1 MKNKKLLLESKL
13 LKNSRLT
20 QNLGLKI
27 AALLFAALLW
37 LVVVNVD
44 DPVDSVSFRNI
55 PVSVSNE
62 EVVTNKGKVYQIVDG
77 TNTVNVTVYATRS
90 VLSKL
95 TADDIVATADL
106 SQMEVNTF
114 LVPIQVSVRGFEGK
128 NITAEAT
135 PKNLQVEI
143 EDVTK
148 NSFPISISTS
158 GVPRDGYVV
167 GEVTANP
174 ERITVRGSE
183 SMIANINKVV
193 AQVNVEGRSTDC
205 ELEAKLVYYDGNGN
219 PMDASQLKSD
229 IGDEGVT
236 VKVQILPKKNVELH
250 FNISGTPAAGYIYTD
265 LSCEPQTIQIC
276 GTEDVLSEI
285 DEIEIPEE
293 VINIE
298 GKDSKI
304 EISVDITPYLPEGV
318 RLVDESANNVI
329 VTVGIEQEGSKTIEL
344 PVEAV
349 RVDNLADK
357 LKFAFDSVTEI
368 QFQFAGIEE
377 ILEKLDI
384 RNAAFID
391 LGKYTEAG
399 TYEVSVNVEPIEGVS
414 LLNKPVVK
422 IILSEKKEENNGDKE
437 E

>member
-1 MKNKKLLLESKL
+1 MKNKKFLQESKL

-27 AALLFAALLW
+27 AALIFAALLW

-90 VLSKL
+90 VLAKL
-95 TADDIVATADL
+95 SADDIVATADL

-114 LVPIQVSVRGFEGK
+114 LVPIQVSVKGYEGK
-128 NITAEAT
+128 SITAEAT

-148 NSFPISISTS
+148 NSFPISVSTS

-193 AQVNVEGRSTDC
+193 AQVNVEGRSSDC
-205 ELEAKLVYYDGNGN
+205 VLEAKLVYYDGNGN

-229 IGDEGVT
+229 IGEEGVT
-236 VKVQILPKKNVELH
+236 VNVQILPKKNVQLQ
-250 FNISGTPAAGYIYTD
+250 FNVSGMPAEGYIYTD

-285 DEIEIPEE
+285 DVIEIPKD

-298 GKDSKI
+298 GKNSKI

-329 VTVGIEQEGSKTIEL
+329 VIVGIEQEGSKTIEL
-344 PVEAV
+344 PVEAI
-349 RVDNLADK
+349 RVDNLADN

-391 LGKYTEAG
+391 LEKYTETG
-399 TYEVSVNVEPIEGVS
+399 TYEVTVNVEPIEGVS

-422 IILSEKKEENNGDKE
+422 IILTEKEDEKED
-437 E
+437 